1 MFQKKDLP
9 SVLFL
14 ALLIFIIVLTLC
26 QILVVHRHDQ
36 RGYHLSKNQQ
46 LAQRKKMYHEMI
58 GNYNFKKYKNIAKIE
73 VFRRR
78 IKSVIIMLSEQNN
91 GMNIANDNGDVSAV
105 IPTVREDDSMTLCD
119 RVPPKLVGEISVQTC
134 DTACRLESRLA
145 VESGGYWKPA
155 TCISRHRVLIVIPFR
170 DRWRHLTIL
179 LHNLVG
185 MLQRQQLEFRILV
198 AEQFGNATFNK
209 GRLMNAAFLEA
220 KKRFRFHCVI
230 FHDVDLV
237 PENDRNLYSCPWQPT
252 HLSVAVDE
260 MHYRLKYELLVGG
273 VLAITS
279 EHFQLVNG
287 YSNEY
292 WGWGAE
298 DDDMAY
304 RILLSGLRIMRP
316 SAVVARYRML
326 RHEKREPSAWS
337 SRTRLLKSVN
347 KRFQM
352 DGLINVPY
360 RLVFSKDKP
369 LFMHMMV
376 DVGLPK
382 EHDS

>member
-1 MFQKKDLP
+1 MFQRKDLP

-14 ALLIFIIVLTLC
+14 ALLIFIIVITLC

-46 LAQRKKMYHEMI
+46 IVQKKRMYREMI
-58 GNYNFKKYKNIAKIE
+58 GNYNFKRYKNIARIE
-73 VFRRR
+73 VFRRK
-78 IKSVIIMLSEQNN
+78 IKTVISTLSEHDS
-91 GMNIANDNGDVSAV
+91 GMDIIANDKKDIAWSIHGEEKTITLCDPVPPNLVGSVQNCNTTCRLGSKQAV
-105 IPTVREDDSMTLCD
+105 IP
-119 RVPPKLVGEISVQTC
+119 
-134 DTACRLESRLA
+134 
-145 VESGGYWKPA
+145 GGYWRPQA
-155 TCISRHRVLIVIPFR
+155 CVSRHKVLIVIPFR
-170 DRWRHLTIL
+170 DRRRHLTIL
-179 LHNLVG
+179 LQNLVG

-220 KKRFRFHCVI
+220 VKRFNFNCVI

-273 VLAITS
+273 VLAMTL
-279 EHFQLVNG
+279 EHFRLVNG

-316 SAVVARYRML
+316 SSVVARYRML

-337 SRTRLLKSVN
+337 SRTKLLKSVN
-347 KRFQM
+347 KRFQL
-352 DGLINVPY
+352 DGLNNVPY
-360 RLVFSKDKP
+360 RLVFSKEEP
-369 LFMHMMV
+369 LFLHMMI
-376 DVGLPK
+376 DVGRPN
-382 EHDS
+382 EVGS

>member
-1 MFQKKDLP
+1 
-9 SVLFL
+9 
-14 ALLIFIIVLTLC
+14 
-26 QILVVHRHDQ
+26 
-36 RGYHLSKNQQ
+36 
-46 LAQRKKMYHEMI
+46 
-58 GNYNFKKYKNIAKIE
+58 
-73 VFRRR
+73 
-78 IKSVIIMLSEQNN
+78 
-91 GMNIANDNGDVSAV
+91 GD
-105 IPTVREDDSMTLCD
+105 
-119 RVPPKLVGEISVQTC
+119 ISVQKC
-134 DTACRLESRLA
+134 DTTCRLASRLA
-145 VESGGYWKPA
+145 AEIVTRGYWKPL
-155 TCISRHRVLIVIPFR
+155 TCLSRHHVLIVIPFR

-179 LHNLVG
+179 LQNLVG

-220 KKRFRFHCVI
+220 TKRYHFHCVI

-273 VLAITS
+273 VLAMTS
-279 EHFQLVNG
+279 EQFRLVNG

-347 KRFQM
+347 KRFQT

-360 RLVFSKDKP
+360 RLVFYRDQT
-369 LFMHMMV
+369 LFIHMML
-376 DVGLPK
+376 DIGRP
-382 EHDS
+382 S